1 VPPSYRAL
9 LSAGNARRGH
19 ELIAAEPLMLTG
31 STDCPGGPGR
41 FRGTKY
47 RMYQKTLV
55 RHLNW
60 RNRSIAARKE

>member
-1 VPPSYRAL
+1 
-9 LSAGNARRGH
+9 
-19 ELIAAEPLMLTG
+19 MLTG

-41 FRGTKY
+41 FRGRKY

-60 RNRSIAARKE
+60 RNRSIAARKERDDEKTRRAVGVLPHDPSAQPNR